1 MPLRYYQVEQ
11 VDSVLRAFE
20 RSRSVLGCAATGTG
34 KSTTLSEIS
43 YRFAAQMRRVLILAH
58 REELLSQIASRL
70 EEMHGIRSAI
80 EKAERAEAHD
90 IMPTLLETG
99 APGVGPDGKPLV
111 VVASVQSM
119 VRRLDKFKPDHFD
132 LVVVDECHHAAAR
145 TYRDIIDHFAGAK
158 VFGTTATADRG
169 DRVALGEVFD
179 EVAFNYDMPAAI
191 EDGWLVPIHQQT
203 VETQHLD
210 LTKVRTVG
218 GDFNLG
224 DLETAMTQTDLLH
237 EIAGP
242 FVEIAGDRQ
251 FMMFA
256 VTVEHAYLLAEAV
269 REQIADRWRNLGRGD
284 PPVNIVVGLDGT
296 STSEER
302 AAALEGFRRGA
313 IQGLCNAQLL
323 TEGVDLPAA
332 TVLGMCRPTKSR
344 AFYQQA
350 VGRVSRPLPG
360 VVDAFPERG
369 HSTERRSAIA
379 LSGKPAA
386 LVVDFAGNAGKH
398 KLIGPLDLLGGDYS
412 EPEISMAKGM
422 LKRHEVKDILEAL
435 RRARAKILEM
445 EALRAQ
451 ARKGYTAV
459 TVDPFDPFDVLGVE
473 KGSASGARINERQ
486 RRALKEYGVESVDR
500 LDVVQANSL
509 LKTINDRKAA
519 GLCDFKQIRTLMR
532 RGKVKAD
539 RAVGL
544 SHAEAATLIAKLAKN
559 NWTRPPSW
567 DLRFGPPAAME

>member
-11 VDSVLRAFE
+11 VDSVLRAFQ
-20 RSRSVLGCAATGTG
+20 RVRAVLGCAATGTG
-34 KSTTLSEIS
+34 KSTTLSEIAW
-43 YRFAAQMRRVLILAH
+43 RFTSNMQRVLILAH
-58 REELLSQIASRL
+58 REELLHQIADRIQAL
-70 EEMHGIRSAI
+70 YGITAAF
-80 EKAERAEAHD
+80 EKAERSEAHGVV
-90 IMPTLLETG
+90 PTLLEAG

-119 VRRLDKFKPDHFD
+119 VRRLDKFKPDHFG
-132 LVVVDECHHAAAR
+132 LVEIDEAHHSAAR
-145 TYRDIIDHFAGAK
+145 TYRDIIDHFSGAK
-158 VFGTTATADRG
+158 IFGTTATADRG

-203 VETQHLD
+203 IQTQHLD

-242 FVEIAGDRQ
+242 FVEICGDRQ

-269 REQIADRWRNLGRGD
+269 REQIADRWRTLGRGE
-284 PPVNIVVGLDGT
+284 PPTNIVTALDGT

-302 AAALEGFRRGA
+302 AAALEGFRRGE
-313 IQGLCNAQLL
+313 IQGLTNAMLL
-323 TEGVDLPAA
+323 VEGVDLPAA

-369 HSTERRSAIA
+369 HTTERRSAIA
-379 LSGKPAA
+379 LSPKPAA

-398 KLIGPLDLLGGDYS
+398 KLIGPMDLLGGDYS
-412 EPEISMAKGM
+412 EPEIAMAKGM
-422 LKRHEVKDILEAL
+422 LKRQEVKDILEAL
-435 RRARAKILEM
+435 RRARAKIKEM
-445 EALRAQ
+445 EAMRAQ
-451 ARKGYTAV
+451 ARKGYAAT
-459 TVDPFDPFDVLGVE
+459 TIDPFDPLDILDASKQGGGGPTVSE
-473 KGSASGARINERQ
+473 KQ
-486 RRALKEYGVESVDR
+486 RRVLKEYGVENVES
-500 LDVVQANSL
+500 LDAVQAAGL
-509 LKTINDRKAA
+509 LKTVAERKAA
-519 GLCDFKQIRTLMR
+519 GLADFNQVRTLMR
-532 RGKVKAD
+532 RGGIRAD
-539 RAVGL
+539 RLVGL
-544 SHAEAATLIAKLAKN
+544 TSLDAAMFIAKLAKN
-559 NWTRPPSW
+559 GWRRPPSW
-567 DLRFGPPAAME
+567 DIKFGPETR